1 MGMKPDEIRS
11 TTLYDFNLMAQA
23 FAINVKHDFD
33 VMRHNAYLISIFSGL
48 DNKTR
53 KKITPQKMFPLDSDE
68 IKKDK
73 LTKDQVLDILNQSK
87 KRQARKKR

>member
-11 TTLYDFNLMAQA
+11 TTLYDFNLMAEA
-23 FAINVKHDFD
+23 FSLNVKHDFN

-53 KKITPQKMFPLDSDE
+53 RKITPQKMFPLDSE
-68 IKKDK
+68 ENKKEK
-73 LTKDQVLDILNQSK
+73 LTKEQVLDILQKSN
-87 KRQARKKR
+87 KRRGLQ